1 VKLPSHSRL
10 QSVRDTI
17 WRRAPMLRSSHG
29 GCGSQRAPIRWTSR
43 TKVVVKIDLAESDA
57 DIVACFAAIRH
68 LRDLPDAATF
78 LRRVRSQQL
87 SGYRLAALRDGGDPV
102 AVAGFRLGES
112 LAWGRYL
119 YVDDLVTLP
128 EARSRGYGAALLAW
142 LADFARA
149 QGAEQLHLDS
159 GKQRVDA
166 HRFYEREGL
175 EASSIHFR
183 RSL

>member
-1 VKLPSHSRL
+1 
-10 QSVRDTI
+10 
-17 WRRAPMLRSSHG
+17 ME
-29 GCGSQRAPIRWTSR
+29 
-43 TKVVVKIDLAESDA
+43 IDLAETDE
-57 DIVACFAAIRH
+57 DILACFPVIRH
-68 LRDLPDAATF
+68 LRELQDATSF

-87 SGYRLAALRDGGDPV
+87 SGYQLAALREGGDPL

-112 LAWGRYL
+112 LAWGRHL

-142 LADFARA
+142 LAEFGRAR
-149 QGAEQLHLDS
+149 GVGQLHLDS
-159 GKQRVDA
+159 GKQREDA

-175 EASSIHFR
+175 EGSSIHFK